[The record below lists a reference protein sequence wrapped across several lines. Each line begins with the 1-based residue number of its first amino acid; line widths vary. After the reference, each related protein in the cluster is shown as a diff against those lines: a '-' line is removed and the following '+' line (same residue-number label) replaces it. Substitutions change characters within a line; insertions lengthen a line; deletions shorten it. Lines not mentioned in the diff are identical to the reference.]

1 MNLLGSDMNPLE
13 GQSVAHHPLE
23 IFMTETYHVPL
34 RFRLSRPVLKAV
46 FRLIFH
52 ILGRVKVAG
61 KKNIP
66 YGKPYVVA
74 INHVSIF
81 DPPLIASFWPEV
93 LEIIGASDVFYKPGQ
108 GQLLKLYG
116 VIPVH
121 RGEYDRALLQRIV
134 SIIKAGYPLLIAP
147 EGGRSHVP
155 AMRRA
160 YPGIAYIIEA
170 TGVPVVPVGLVGT
183 TEDFWQR
190 AKRGEKPH
198 LEIRIGAPI
207 TLPPITEKGAAR
219 REARLLNA
227 DLVMQ
232 HLAGLLPEE
241 YRGVYA
247 ETAIIP
253 AKTGQ

>member
-1 MNLLGSDMNPLE
+1 MSEPYR
-13 GQSVAHHPLE
+13 
-23 IFMTETYHVPL
+23 IPL

-46 FRLIFH
+46 FRLLFH
-52 ILGRVKVAG
+52 ILGRVEVKG
-61 KKNIP
+61 KEFIP

-74 INHVSIF
+74 INHISLY
-81 DPPLIASFWPEV
+81 DPPLAAAFWPEM
-93 LEIIGASDVFYKPGQ
+93 LEIIGASDVFDRPGQ
-108 GQLLKLYG
+108 GQLLRLYG

-121 RGEYDRALLQRIV
+121 RGEYDRALLKRLI

-147 EGGRSHVP
+147 EGGRSHVT

-160 YPGIAYIIEA
+160 YPGVAYIIEE

-183 TEDFWQR
+183 TDDFWQR

-198 LEIRIGAPI
+198 LEMRIGAPV
-207 TLPPITEKGAAR
+207 TLPSITEKGAPR
-219 REARLLNA
+219 REARQRNA

-232 HLAGLLPEE
+232 HLAGLLPED

-253 AKTGQ
+253 AETGQ

>member
-1 MNLLGSDMNPLE
+1 
-13 GQSVAHHPLE
+13 
-23 IFMTETYHVPL
+23 MTEIYRVPF

-46 FRLIFH
+46 FRLVFH
-52 ILGRVKVAG
+52 VLGRVKVTG
-61 KKNIP
+61 KENIP
-66 YGKPYVVA
+66 FGKPYVVA
-74 INHVSIF
+74 MNHISIY

-93 LEIIGASDVFYKPGQ
+93 LEIIGAADVFYKPGQ

-116 VIPVH
+116 VMPVH
-121 RGEYDRALLQRIV
+121 RGDYDRALLQRIV

-160 YPGIAYIIEA
+160 FPGIAYIIEE

-190 AKRGEKPH
+190 AKRGEKPP
-198 LEIRIGAPI
+198 LDMRIGAPF

-219 REARLLNA
+219 RQARQHNA
-227 DLVMQ
+227 DLAMQ

-247 ETAIIP
+247 ETAILP

>member
-1 MNLLGSDMNPLE
+1 M
-13 GQSVAHHPLE
+13 
-23 IFMTETYHVPL
+23 
-34 RFRLSRPVLKAV
+34 LKAV

-52 ILGRVKVAG
+52 ILARVKVLG
-61 KKNIP
+61 KENIP

-74 INHVSIF
+74 MNHVSIY
-81 DPPLIASFWPEV
+81 DPPLIASFWPEM

-116 VIPVH
+116 VMPVH

-134 SIIKAGYPLLIAP
+134 SIIKAGFPLLIAP

-155 AMRRA
+155 AMQRA
-160 YPGIAYIIEA
+160 LPGIAYIIEE

-183 TEDFWQR
+183 TEDFWLR
-190 AKRGEKPH
+190 AKQGERPQ
-198 LEIRIGAPI
+198 LGMRIGAPI
-207 TLPPITEKGAAR
+207 TLPSTTEKGAAR
-219 REARLLNA
+219 REARQRNA

-253 AKTGQ
+253 TETGR